1 MFRIAF
7 FIFIVSPLTCFA
19 WFMFVNKYI
28 DKSNDVTRQQKNRC
42 LRFHFE
48 VNQHSHR
55 TPGANLKLRHFNGN
69 NLDVMQLKT
78 NESTRFSFCYC
89 CCSLSPAAG
98 LCTKKKQKKTAMAE
112 AVIPSGFICFDIMH
126 RHTTLFVFLLNSYQH
141 DI

>member
-1 MFRIAF
+1 MSLCISIVVLSVLNVPNVSHCIFHLHRFTVNMF
-7 FIFIVSPLTCFA
+7 S

-89 CCSLSPAAG
+89 CCSLPG
-98 LCTKKKQKKTAMAE
+98 CWIVHQKKTE
-112 AVIPSGFICFDIMH
+112 KNCNG
-126 RHTTLFVFLLNSYQH
+126 RGSYTEWFH
-141 DI
+141 MF